1 MSLIDGITS
10 LASDVTH
17 VLDDVSSLASN
28 PLANTLTF
36 GMTSSLSLGGSLL
49 NSILDEAKKQHELT
63 RSPRDQHRG
72 KGECEGR
79 GKGGCGEGEGAGG
92 SVFERIALAM
102 GEAMDKKLNQL
113 LEASEK
119 VASLSEDLSQK
130 AQKNGGQLN
139 DADKFA
145 GEGGIMKASAQVT
158 ARGQELNAIS
168 QAFNSA
174 INSLGQAA
182 SNAARK
188 T

>member
-1 MSLIDGITS
+1 MSFIDGITDVV
-10 LASDVTH
+10 SDVTN
-17 VLDDVSSLASN
+17 VLDSVADLASN
-28 PLANTLTF
+28 PLVNPALTLGLTSISV
-36 GMTSSLSLGGSLL
+36 GSSLLDSV
-49 NSILDEAKKQHELT
+49 LDEAKKLQDCAK
-63 RSPRDQHRG
+63 SPRDQHRG
-72 KGECEGR
+72 KGEGCEG
-79 GKGGCGEGEGAGG
+79 KGEGAGGGG

-130 AQKNGGQLN
+130 AEKSGGKLS

-158 ARGQELNAIS
+158 ARGQELNSIS

-174 INSLGQAA
+174 INSLGQAVG
-182 SNAARK
+182 NAARK

>member
-1 MSLIDGITS
+1 MSLIDGIS
-10 LASDVTH
+10 DVVSDVTNI
-17 VLDDVSSLASN
+17 VESVADLASN
-28 PLANTLTF
+28 PLVNPAMTL
-36 GMTSSLSLGGSLL
+36 GLTSISIGSGLL
-49 NSILDEAKKQHELT
+49 DSILDEAKKLQDCG

-72 KGECEGR
+72 KGEGCEG
-79 GKGGCGEGEGAGG
+79 KGEGAGGGG

-130 AQKNGGQLN
+130 AEKSGGKLN

-158 ARGQELNAIS
+158 ARGQELNSIS

-174 INSLGQAA
+174 INSLGQAVG
-182 SNAARK
+182 NAARK

>member
-1 MSLIDGITS
+1 MGLLSGIGD
-10 LASDVTH
+10 AVSDITNIVDS
-17 VLDDVSSLASN
+17 VADLASN
-28 PLANTLTF
+28 PLTNTLTL
-36 GMTSSLSLGGSLL
+36 GMSSSLSIGGSLL
-49 NSILDEAKKQHELT
+49 SSILDEAQKQQECA
-63 RSPRDQHRG
+63 RSPRDQRDGKG
-72 KGECEGR
+72 KGEHGEG
-79 GKGGCGEGEGAGG
+79 KCGEGGGGGG

-102 GEAMDKKLNQL
+102 GDAMDNKLNQL

-130 AQKNGGQLN
+130 AEKSGGQLS

-188 T
+188 S

>member
-1 MSLIDGITS
+1 MGSING
-10 LASDVTH
+10 
-17 VLDDVSSLASN
+17 VSN
-28 PLANTLTF
+28 
-36 GMTSSLSLGGSLL
+36 GGSLL
-49 NSILDEAKKQHELT
+49 DSILYEANKQQDCARPDDHQ
-63 RSPRDQHRG
+63 RRG
-72 KGECEGR
+72 KDKGHDGKR
-79 GKGGCGEGEGAGG
+79 GCHGGAGGG

-102 GEAMDKKLNQL
+102 GEAMDQKLNQL
-113 LEASEK
+113 LDASEK
-119 VASLSEDLSQK
+119 VASLSDDLSQK

-182 SNAARK
+182 GNAARK